1 MWDDI
6 NTGVFVIRPD
16 RWRLSISTQYLHCIY
31 TISTVYLHSIYCILH
46 SIYCIYTVSTQY
58 LHSIYT
64 VFTQYLHCIYTVST
78 LHIHSIYSISTHY
91 IRREE
96 LLYLLNLKVL
106 GRVRVRQPVA
116 GDQGWINE
124 VYLWEKFNI
133 GLEYNLRTGVVQVI
147 TN

>member
-1 MWDDI
+1 M
-6 NTGVFVIRPD
+6 
-16 RWRLSISTQYLHCIY
+16 
-31 TISTVYLHSIYCILH
+31 
-46 SIYCIYTVSTQY
+46 VSTRY

-64 VFTQYLHCIYTVST
+64 VSTHYLHSIYRVYTQYV
-78 LHIHSIYSISTHY
+78 HSIYSISTHY
-91 IRREE
+91 ICREE

-106 GRVRVRQPVA
+106 GRVGVRQPVA

>member
-16 RWRLSISTQYLHCIY
+16 RSTLAISIH
-31 TISTVYLHSIYCILH
+31 
-46 SIYCIYTVSTQY
+46 Y

-64 VFTQYLHCIYTVST
+64 VSTVC
-78 LHIHSIYSISTHY
+78 
-91 IRREE
+91 REE
-96 LLYLLNLKVL
+96 LLYLLNLKAL
-106 GRVRVRQPVA
+106 GLVKVRQPVA

-133 GLEYNLRTGVVQVI
+133 GLQYNLRTGVVQVSTHQAPSYLLYPCI
-147 TN
+147 YLLSIYLRRCRV